1 MTWGRETRDLG
12 TLSMGRGDVW
22 DGDAGDVNEYCKSL
36 INAIS
41 LSL

>member
-1 MTWGRETRDLG
+1 
-12 TLSMGRGDVW
+12 MGRGDVW
-22 DGDAGDVNEYCKSL
+22 DGDAGDVNASILQKSE